1 MKSTGIAQYRMRLW
15 TAGGICALIDF
26 IFGATFVYAM
36 SRAGL
41 NGGEIGTLLAVS
53 QVVSIVVDA
62 PSGAWGDR
70 YGQRRVMVIGLTAWG
85 SGLVLFGV
93 GGGAI
98 QFGVALTLWGLG
110 AAAHAGAPLA
120 LFMSWLTDEQ
130 RTSAMTGTI
139 RIAQVVR
146 WGCAACGAVLVAV
159 VGKQATP
166 GTMIVPAGAIVLG
179 LAAWIRIVWPESTQR
194 SNMPLIAA
202 VRTATKLLLRGELA
216 SVLALSCITM
226 ASISLMIFCW
236 QPIVLSYFHGNPAV
250 LGSAMLVLT
259 LATAFGSWA
268 SKLVISKPVHLL
280 TPGCLVLIQVFLM
293 VVGDGLPFA
302 IAGFVGA
309 EFFAGI
315 AMTVLMTRA
324 YQLYSDQLRNTQ
336 ASLLTTGTVLAAA
349 LIDEVAGW
357 LWQRDGIQ
365 VACRETAIGLV
376 IVTLLVALSDG
387 FRRLRER
394 TRHQVQS
401 PEAPVP
407 ASTHHGQSEE

>member
-1 MKSTGIAQYRMRLW
+1 MHLW
-15 TAGGICALIDF
+15 TAGGICAFVDF

-85 SGLVLFGV
+85 SGLVLFGI
-93 GGGAI
+93 GGGTI
-98 QFGVALTLWGLG
+98 QFGLALTLWGLG
-110 AAAHAGAPLA
+110 AAAHAGGPMA
-120 LFMSWLTDEQ
+120 LFMSLLTDEQ
-130 RTSAMTGTI
+130 RTSTMTGTI
-139 RIAQVVR
+139 RIVQIVR
-146 WGCAACGAVLVAV
+146 WGCSACGALLVAV
-159 VGKQATP
+159 VGNQATP

-179 LAAWIRIVWPESTQR
+179 LAVWIRIVWPESAQR

-202 VRTATKLLLRGELA
+202 VQTATETLLRGELA
-216 SVLALSCITM
+216 SILLFSCISM
-226 ASISLMIFCW
+226 ASISLLIFCW

-259 LATAFGSWA
+259 LAAAFGSWA

-280 TPGCLVLIQVFLM
+280 APGCLVLVQVFLM
-293 VVGDGLPFA
+293 VVGNGLPFA

-309 EFFAGI
+309 EFFAGV

-324 YQLYSDQLRNTQ
+324 YQLYSDELRNTQ

-349 LIDEVAGW
+349 LIDAVTGW
-357 LWQRDGIQ
+357 LWRRDGIQ
-365 VACRETAIGLV
+365 VACREVAIGLV
-376 IVTLLVALSDG
+376 AVTLLVALSDG
-387 FRRLRER
+387 YRRLRER
-394 TRHQVQS
+394 NRQQTQDLRV
-401 PEAPVP
+401 PVP
-407 ASTHHGQSEE
+407 APTYRGQSEE